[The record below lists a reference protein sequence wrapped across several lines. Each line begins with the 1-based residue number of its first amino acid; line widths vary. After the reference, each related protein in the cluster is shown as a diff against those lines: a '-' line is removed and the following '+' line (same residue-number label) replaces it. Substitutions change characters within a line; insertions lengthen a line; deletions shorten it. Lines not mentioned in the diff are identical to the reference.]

1 MWQSFP
7 RELSGGMAQRAMIA
21 MMLACNPEILIA
33 DEPTSALDV
42 LGRKAVLETLNEQ
55 VELRGMGLLLI
66 SHDLGLVSRFCDRVV
81 VIKEG
86 ADVETMQANELECS
100 THPYTKTL
108 LDSRPRLV
116 SFGPQK

>member
-1 MWQSFP
+1 
-7 RELSGGMAQRAMIA
+7 
-21 MMLACNPEILIA
+21 MLACNPEILIA

-55 VELRGMGLLLI
+55 VQLRGMGLLLI

-81 VIKEG
+81 VIREG
-86 ADVETMQANELECS
+86 RDVETVRAEALECS
-100 THPYTKTL
+100 VHPYTRKF

-116 SFGPQK
+116 SLGTQTRAYGM